1 MSDKVVEV
9 KNVYKSF
16 GKKKIIKDLSFS
28 VDRGEIYGFLGPNGS
43 GKTTTIRMMVGL
55 IGIDKGDIFIEG
67 YDVKK
72 DKIKALEHVGAIIE
86 NPELYKYMSGMQ
98 NLIHFARMS
107 KTPVSQERINEIVK
121 LVKLED
127 AINKKVK
134 TYSLGMKQRLGVA
147 QALLHKPSI
156 LILDEP
162 TNGLDPEGI
171 HELRE
176 YLRYLAKKEN
186 ISIII
191 SSHLLSEVELICDN
205 IIVIQEGKLIGERTI
220 KNENNSLEEKL
231 DVEIEVDNIDLA
243 KKLIN
248 SIGAIK
254 VEKNRIVINLRRDEI
269 PLIINRLI
277 DGGLKIYE
285 VKQIT
290 QSLEEVFLSMTK
302 EGK

>member
-1 MSDKVVEV
+1 MRV

-28 VDRGEIYGFLGPNGS
+28 VNRGEIYGFLGPNGS

-86 NPELYKYMSGMQ
+86 NPELYKYMSGMK

-107 KTPVSQERINEIVK
+107 KTPVSQERIDEVVK
-121 LVKLED
+121 LVKLEH

-147 QALLHKPSI
+147 QALLHSPSI

-220 KNENNSLEEKL
+220 KNEK
-231 DVEIEVDNIDLA
+231 
-243 KKLIN
+243 
-248 SIGAIK
+248 
-254 VEKNRIVINLRRDEI
+254 
-269 PLIINRLI
+269 
-277 DGGLKIYE
+277 
-285 VKQIT
+285 
-290 QSLEEVFLSMTK
+290 
-302 EGK
+302 

>member
-28 VDRGEIYGFLGPNGS
+28 VNRGEIYGFLGPNGS

-86 NPELYKYMSGMQ
+86 NPELYKYMSGMK

-107 KTPVSQERINEIVK
+107 KTPVSQERIDEVVK
-121 LVKLED
+121 LVKLEH

-147 QALLHKPSI
+147 QALLHSPSI

-171 HELRE
+171 NELRE

-220 KNENNSLEEKL
+220 KNENNNLQEKL

-243 KKLIN
+243 KKLVSSVGN
-248 SIGAIK
+248 IK
-254 VEKNRIVINLRRDEI
+254 VEKNKMVISLRRDEI
-269 PLIINRLI
+269 PLIINKLV

-302 EGK
+302 EEK